1 MKLKFYLVTH
11 DKLCQIL
18 VSLPLEYVAMVD
30 VSATHQYCQFSC
42 FWAYGRTAHSYP
54 FGHLTGFGQ

>member
-1 MKLKFYLVTH
+1 MTH

-30 VSATHQYCQFSC
+30 MSATHQYCQFSC